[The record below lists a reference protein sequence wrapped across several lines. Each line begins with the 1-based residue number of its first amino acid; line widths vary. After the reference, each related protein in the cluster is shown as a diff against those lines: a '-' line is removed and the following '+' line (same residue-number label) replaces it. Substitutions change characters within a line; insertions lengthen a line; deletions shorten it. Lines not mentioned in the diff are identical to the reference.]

1 MLPKWQVSNERSYCV
16 SFSIGIAVTIG
27 WPFLINHS
35 THKHTFECSAPLNA
49 EKMKII
55 WANRKSYAL
64 NRALLHEKLWNEF
77 SFTES
82 CWIFWSIPFF
92 FLSLCVLVLWLEF
105 ASLARVYY
113 KFITHH
119 ISYMSH
125 ELNKGTCGKT
135 VPVIQWTGWQIWLHK
150 WFFELLYTSF
160 HYLQLFLLKCFFF
173 KEWFF
178 QLVGGDHM
186 KTKYPKSKSDS
197 SLFMHNI
204 FFRAIFLKFHEC
216 T

>member
-1 MLPKWQVSNERSYCV
+1 MLKRWK
-16 SFSIGIAVTIG
+16 SF
-27 WPFLINHS
+27 
-35 THKHTFECSAPLNA
+35 EQ
-49 EKMKII
+49 
-55 WANRKSYAL
+55 
-64 NRALLHEKLWNEF
+64 
-77 SFTES
+77 TES
-82 CWIFWSIPFF
+82 HTHLTVLCCMKNYEMNFLSPNHAEIFWFIPFF

-150 WFFELLYTSF
+150 WFFELMYTSF
-160 HYLQLFLLKCFFF
+160 HYLQIFLLKCFFF

-204 FFRAIFLKFHEC
+204 FFVQFF
-216 T
+216 